1 MIVCIGNALVDTL
14 QQIDENIIEKLDLN
28 KARMTLVDKERSN
41 FLLENMPNPTYAAGG
56 SAANTAYWIS
66 VLGGQAGFIGKVSN
80 DDLGKQFKSSLSEHG
95 LKDLTVYEQGDD
107 QTGLCAI
114 FITPDGERTMNTYL
128 GAGAQLSMS
137 DLNEQAIN
145 KCNILYMEGYLWDRL
160 PSKEA
165 FMYASNV
172 NKLSG
177 GKNALSLSDV
187 FCVEA
192 HRDSFLD
199 LIKDNIDIVFC
210 NEDELNTLTK
220 QNSVEESVK
229 FVNKYFPNLDQ
240 LICTLGPKGVLV
252 IKNKTEYFY
261 EATEAEVVDKTGA
274 GDYFAAGYLYGI
286 ENDFSIEDAALIAN
300 KSAAHVI
307 SEIGVR
313 PEKPFSL

>member
-95 LKDLTVYEQGDD
+95 LKDLTVYEEGDD

-300 KSAAHVI
+300 KSAAYVI

>member
-80 DDLGKQFKSSLSEHG
+80 DDLGNQFKSSLSEHG
-95 LKDLTVYEQGDD
+95 LEDLTVYEEGDD

-199 LIKDNIDIVFC
+199 LIKENIDYVFC
-210 NEDELNTLTK
+210 NEDELKALTLQDTAEK
-220 QNSVEESVK
+220 SFKFFEE
-229 FVNKYFPNLDQ
+229 NFPKLEQ
-240 LICTLGPKGVLV
+240 LICTLGSKGAIV
-252 IKNKTEYFY
+252 IKDNKEYFF
-261 EATEAEVVDKTGA
+261 EATEANVIDKTGA
-274 GDYFAAGYLYGI
+274 GDFFAAGYLYGLQKNLTI
-286 ENDFSIEDAALIAN
+286 DESANFAN

-313 PEKPFSL
+313 PEKNFS

>member
-95 LKDLTVYEQGDD
+95 LEDLTVYEEGDD

-210 NEDELNTLTK
+210 NEDELNTLSK
-220 QNSVEESVK
+220 QNSVEGSVK
-229 FVNKYFPNLDQ
+229 FVNKY
-240 LICTLGPKGVLV
+240 
-252 IKNKTEYFY
+252 
-261 EATEAEVVDKTGA
+261 
-274 GDYFAAGYLYGI
+274 LY
-286 ENDFSIEDAALIAN
+286 NFVN
-300 KSAAHVI
+300 
-307 SEIGVR
+307 
-313 PEKPFSL
+313 

>member
-41 FLLENMPNPTYAAGG
+41 FLLENMPNPTYSAGG

-95 LKDLTVYEQGDD
+95 LKDLTVYEEGDD

-177 GKNALSLSDV
+177 GKNALSLSM
-187 FCVEA
+187 F
-192 HRDSFLD
+192 
-199 LIKDNIDIVFC
+199 
-210 NEDELNTLTK
+210 
-220 QNSVEESVK
+220 
-229 FVNKYFPNLDQ
+229 FVLKR
-240 LICTLGPKGVLV
+240 
-252 IKNKTEYFY
+252 
-261 EATEAEVVDKTGA
+261 
-274 GDYFAAGYLYGI
+274 I
-286 ENDFSIEDAALIAN
+286 ETAF
-300 KSAAHVI
+300 
-307 SEIGVR
+307 
-313 PEKPFSL
+313 

>member
-95 LKDLTVYEQGDD
+95 LQDLTVYEEGDD

-199 LIKDNIDIVFC
+199 LIKENIDYVFC
-210 NEDELNTLTK
+210 NEDELKALTLQDTAEKSFKFFEENFTK
-220 QNSVEESVK
+220 LE
-229 FVNKYFPNLDQ
+229 Q
-240 LICTLGPKGVLV
+240 LICTLGSKGAIVL
-252 IKNKTEYFY
+252 KDNKEYFF
-261 EATEAEVVDKTGA
+261 EATEANVIDKTGA
-274 GDYFAAGYLYGI
+274 GDFFAAGYLYGLQKNLTI
-286 ENDFSIEDAALIAN
+286 DESANLAN

-313 PEKPFSL
+313 PEKDFS